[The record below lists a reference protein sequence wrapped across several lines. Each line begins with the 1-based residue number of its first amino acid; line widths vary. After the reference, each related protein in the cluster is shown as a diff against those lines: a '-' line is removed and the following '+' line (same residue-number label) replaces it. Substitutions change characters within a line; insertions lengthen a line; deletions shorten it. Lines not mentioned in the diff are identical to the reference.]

1 MALAVFDVDG
11 TLVAGPSTEKRLF
24 LCLFRRGRLK
34 PAQLSAFLR
43 FGALHATEY
52 GWHTWKKDKA
62 YLAGLPCAEVE
73 ALVSQ
78 WVRRSAPRWWFPPCV
93 ERLRR
98 HQAAGD
104 TVVLLTGTPQFLAD
118 ALARELGADHAIG
131 TRCAAAAG
139 RFLARPPLRHPFGSA
154 KLELLEALCAELG
167 VSESDLWAYGDSVHD
182 LPLLRFAGRPVAVR
196 PDAGLRAAAEAAGW
210 EMLGRR

>member
-1 MALAVFDVDG
+1 LALAVFDVDG

-24 LCLFRRGRLK
+24 FLLFRLGWLK
-34 PAQLSAFLR
+34 PAQLWSFLR
-43 FGALHATEY
+43 FGAGHAAEY

-62 YLAGLPCAEVE
+62 YLAGLPCADVE
-73 ALVSQ
+73 ALVSG
-78 WVRRSAPRWWFPPCV
+78 WVTRSAPRWWFSPCV
-93 ERLRR
+93 ARLRQ

-118 ALARELGADHAIG
+118 ALARDLGASQAIG
-131 TRCAAAAG
+131 TRCATAAG
-139 RFLARPPLRHPFGSA
+139 RFLARPPLRHPFGPA
-154 KLELLEALCAELG
+154 KLALLEALCADLG
-167 VSESDLWAYGDSVHD
+167 VPASDLWAYGDSAHD

-210 EMLGRR
+210 EILGRR